1 MKPKID
7 WTINLGHLLSFGGAL
22 LMVVS
27 VFVTFKVDMA
37 VMRHDLDALRAATT
51 SNTASIESLA
61 VVAAKQHEDLAVFI
75 ASQQPKKREPQPDN
89 DQ

>member
-7 WTINLGHLLSFGGAL
+7 WTVNLGHLMSFGGAL

-27 VFVTFKVDMA
+27 VFITFKVDMA
-37 VMRHDLDALRAATT
+37 IMRRDLDALQKATT
-51 SNTASIESLA
+51 SNTASIETLA
-61 VVAAKQHEDLAVFI
+61 QVAAKQHEDLAVFI
-75 ASQQPKKREPQPDN
+75 ASQQPKKREPDN

>member
-27 VFVTFKVDMA
+27 VFITFKVDMA
-37 VMRHDLDALRAATT
+37 VMRHDLDALRQATYST
-51 SNTASIESLA
+51 TANVESLA
-61 VVAAKQHEDLAVFI
+61 SSVAKQHEDLAVFI
-75 ASQQPKKREPQPDN
+75 ASQQAQKRKEPDN
-89 DQ
+89 E

>member
-1 MKPKID
+1 MKPRID

-37 VMRHDLDALRAATT
+37 VMRHDLDIMRQGTT
-51 SNTASIESLA
+51 SNTDSIRNLAA
-61 VVAAKQHEDLAVFI
+61 VVATQHEDLAVFI
-75 ASQQPKKREPQPDN
+75 ASQQAQKRKAPDN
-89 DQ
+89 E